1 MVAARVT
8 LKPSLTM
15 LAKETATP
23 PSPRVAPTSRRPSP
37 RRGGAI
43 KISPA
48 MATKLNW
55 KAAPK
60 RMGGSMPT
68 ITAAAK
74 ASEVMAVRC
83 RPSSSALKKRL
94 AIIAPR
100 TTGGCSPVRI
110 A

>member
-1 MVAARVT
+1 
-8 LKPSLTM
+8 
-15 LAKETATP
+15 
-23 PSPRVAPTSRRPSP
+23 
-37 RRGGAI
+37 
-43 KISPA
+43 
-48 MATKLNW
+48 
-55 KAAPK
+55 
-60 RMGGSMPT
+60 MGGSMPT